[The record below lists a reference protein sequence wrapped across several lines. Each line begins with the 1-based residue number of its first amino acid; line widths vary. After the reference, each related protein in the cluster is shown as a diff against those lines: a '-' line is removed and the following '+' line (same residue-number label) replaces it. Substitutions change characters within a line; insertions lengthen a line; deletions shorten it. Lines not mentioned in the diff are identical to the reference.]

1 MPGRLPNNGS
11 VSGSEESSIWRDLRS
26 GKAGWPLRLGLS
38 AVATLG
44 GISLIALGTG
54 VFDAAGGLSDG
65 AVVLVASGAA
75 MAWAA
80 ALAAIW
86 WRFRKWAPVLR
97 TLLMIAGVWIVAL
110 PTTVVLERTIQ
121 NSDGLMVG
129 AVFAAI
135 AATAGLLVMLAYRT
149 ASGRA
154 VRDPRGA
161 VRVNCPRCGY
171 SMVGLCSSTC
181 PECGTTFTIDQI
193 IGGQDYAAPTEPDVV
208 ARLPVAAGHSGDE
221 GRL

>member
-1 MPGRLPNNGS
+1 M
-11 VSGSEESSIWRDLRS
+11 SGSEEPSIWRDLRS
-26 GKAGWPLRLGLS
+26 GKAGWPLRLGMS
-38 AVATLG
+38 VVATLG
-44 GISLIALGTG
+44 GIALIALGTG

-65 AVVLVASGAA
+65 AVALVVCGVVL
-75 MAWAA
+75 AWAA

-97 TLLMIAGVWIVAL
+97 TLLMIAGVWTVAL
-110 PTTVVLERTIQ
+110 PMTVMLERTIQ

-129 AVFAAI
+129 TVFAAI
-135 AATAGLLVMLAYRT
+135 AATAGLLVTLAYRT
-149 ASGRA
+149 AWGRA
-154 VRDPRGA
+154 VRDARGA

-193 IGGQDYAAPTEPDVV
+193 IGGQDYAAPSEADVV
-208 ARLPVAAGHSGDE
+208 ARLPVAVAHSGDE